1 MIRRGPSGAPTVR
14 AVSEPLD
21 PRPGVRRVSVRWHRI
36 RVAGRAAACLEAGEG
51 RPVLFLH
58 GWGLSHRA
66 YRGAVRRLAE
76 SGVRV
81 LAPALP
87 GFSGTARL
95 PADEAT
101 LRGYAG
107 WVIAF
112 LDAMEV
118 TEPVLLVGH
127 SFGGGVGTVAAHD
140 HPDRIGALVL
150 VNAIGGGAWTRD
162 GDRVRPM
169 ADRPLWN
176 WGLHLSADLGRPAQ
190 LARVLPLVVSEALP
204 NLVLNPRAF
213 WQAAQLARDADL
225 TTELTTLRR
234 RSFPVVVVWSP
245 RDRIVTEASVDA
257 LRAALG
263 DAPTISVPG
272 GHNWL
277 LADPDRFGLVM
288 TNVVEVADRARGLR
302 RRRHWWRRV
311 RARRRT
317 SGRRIPNGAEVA

>member
-1 MIRRGPSGAPTVR
+1 M
-14 AVSEPLD
+14 
-21 PRPGVRRVSVRWHRI
+21 RWHRI
-36 RVAGRAAACLEAGEG
+36 RVDGRAAACLEAGEG

-66 YRGAVRRLAE
+66 YRDAVRRLAE

-87 GFSGTARL
+87 GFSGTASL
-95 PADEAT
+95 PADDTT
-101 LRGYAG
+101 LRGYAA

-112 LDAMEV
+112 LDAVNV
-118 TEPVLLVGH
+118 TEPVMLVGH
-127 SFGGGVGTVAAHD
+127 SFGGGVGIVAAHE
-140 HPDRIGALVL
+140 HPDRVGALVL

-162 GDRVRPM
+162 GDEVRPM
-169 ADRPLWN
+169 ADRSLWN
-176 WGLHLSADLGRPAQ
+176 WGLHFSADIGRPVQ

-204 NLVLNPRAF
+204 NLVLDPRAF

-225 TTELTTLRR
+225 TTELTALGRR
-234 RSFPVVVVWSP
+234 GLPVVVVWSQ

-277 LADPDRFGLVM
+277 LADPAHFGRVM
-288 TNVVEVADRARGLR
+288 TNVVEVADRARKLR
-302 RRRHWWRRV
+302 RRRHWWRRF
-311 RARRRT
+311 RARRHI
-317 SGRRIPNGAEVA
+317 SGSRISDGAPKRSPKSAPKNVEAA

>member
-1 MIRRGPSGAPTVR
+1 
-14 AVSEPLD
+14 VSEPLD
-21 PRPGVRRVSVRWHRI
+21 PQSGVRRVSVRWHRI
-36 RVAGRAAACLEAGEG
+36 RVDGRAAACLEAGEG

-66 YRGAVRRLAE
+66 YRDSVRRLAE

-95 PADEAT
+95 PAGEAT
-101 LRGYAG
+101 LRGYAA

-162 GDRVRPM
+162 GDQVRPM

-176 WGLHLSADLGRPAQ
+176 WGLHFSADLRRPAH

-204 NLVLNPRAF
+204 NLVLDPRAF

-234 RSFPVVVVWSP
+234 RGFPVVIVWSP

-277 LADPDRFGLVM
+277 LADPDRFGRVM
-288 TNVVEVADRARGLR
+288 TNVVEVADRARGLS
-302 RRRHWWRRV
+302 RRRHWWRRA
-311 RARRRT
+311 RARRHT
-317 SGRRIPNGAEVA
+317 SGRRASKTAPNSAEVA